1 VPELVE
7 RVDVAAPPERAWAAL
22 TAWNRQGEW
31 MVGTD
36 VATLDAQAQQV
47 GGRLAARTGLPAPG
61 GRRIGVLDTMVI
73 TEWDPPRR
81 VVVEHTGRVVRGRG
95 IFEVEPREGGTTVS
109 WREELDLPLGRL
121 GELGWPLARPF
132 VALGLRLSLRRFPAF
147 VAAFDG

>member
-1 VPELVE
+1 MPELVE

-31 MVGTD
+31 MVATD

-47 GGRLAARTGLPAPG
+47 GGRLAARTGVPAPG

-95 IFEVEPREGGTTVS
+95 IFEVKPRDGGATLS

-121 GELGWPLARPF
+121 GALGWPLARPF
-132 VALGLRLSLRRFPAF
+132 VALGLRRSLRRFPAF